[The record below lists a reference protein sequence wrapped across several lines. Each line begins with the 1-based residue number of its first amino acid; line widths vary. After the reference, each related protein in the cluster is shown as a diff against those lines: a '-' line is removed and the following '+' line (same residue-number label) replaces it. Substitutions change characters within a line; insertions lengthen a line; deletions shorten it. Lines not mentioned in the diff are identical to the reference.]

1 MMKKMTK
8 TINKTD
14 GLIILKEKIAK
25 IEERNRRVEADKAWE
40 TSLSRKIAI
49 SLLTYMTVA
58 AFFISAGFPRPFIN
72 ALVPSFAFLLSTLTL
87 PVLKEAWIRNK
98 SRK

>member
-8 TINKTD
+8 HLNETD
-14 GLIILKEKIAK
+14 DIIMLKEKIAK

-49 SLLTYMTVA
+49 SLLTYITVA
-58 AFFISAGFPRPFIN
+58 AFFISAGFSRPFIN

-87 PVLKEAWIRNK
+87 PFLKEAWIRN
-98 SRK
+98 RTME